1 MTVCDWA
8 YEPECLV
15 LSVEVSGRYTGVGDR
30 RMTCTGRHYSD
41 SNQRKEN
48 NPGAPP

>member
-1 MTVCDWA
+1 MTVCDGSCG
-8 YEPECLV
+8 PERPV
-15 LSVEVSGRYTGVGDR
+15 LSQVSGRSTGVGDR
-30 RMTCTGRHYSD
+30 RMTGTGRHDSD